1 MMKLTDIR
9 EFYTTYE
16 EAVAGLEEAAEVI
29 RYQKLTND
37 LLEASLAISKKML
50 DIYQLRIKELEK
62 GEKEDAE

>member
-1 MMKLTDIR
+1 MKLCDIR

-16 EAVAGLEEAAEVI
+16 DAIAGLEEAAEII